1 MLRDFSKIET
11 FLTVV
16 REKSFSKASK
26 KLGISQPAV
35 TQQIKL
41 LEAYFDTKIIERKK
55 NGIKLTKIGDE
66 LYKLSLKI
74 DKCLSN
80 IEKEM
85 LKIVDKKIVFI
96 IGSSYAIGNHILPQ
110 FLNEIKEAI
119 KNDILV
125 KVESSESIVEQVLDK
140 KIDIG
145 LIESPLFVEGLIY
158 KDWMD
163 DELVLFSKSPLPRY
177 IRKEQLYDYLW
188 ICREEESNTRKIIA
202 ENFETL
208 GIECSSFDVIGTV
221 TSSTAVKHTIL
232 NSSIED
238 RPTVS
243 IISKYV
249 IEEELKRGE
258 LYYSRIKG
266 VRLVRKLYISYLKSR
281 KQDAFLDGV
290 VNYISD
296 KKRV

>member
-1 MLRDFSKIET
+1 MN
-11 FLTVV
+11 
-16 REKSFSKASK
+16 
-26 KLGISQPAV
+26 
-35 TQQIKL
+35 
-41 LEAYFDTKIIERKK
+41 
-55 NGIKLTKIGDE
+55 NGIDE
-66 LYKLSLKI
+66 LWT
-74 DKCLSN
+74 
-80 IEKEM
+80 
-85 LKIVDKKIVFI
+85 
-96 IGSSYAIGNHILPQ
+96 
-110 FLNEIKEAI
+110 
-119 KNDILV
+119 
-125 KVESSESIVEQVLDK
+125 SE
-140 KIDIG
+140 G
-145 LIESPLFVEGLIY
+145 
-158 KDWMD
+158 
-163 DELVLFSKSPLPRY
+163 
-177 IRKEQLYDYLW
+177 
-188 ICREEESNTRKIIA
+188 RKIIA

-249 IEEELKRGE
+249 IEEELNRGE